1 MCVSHPTRLALQG
14 LHRSVVGLCPCK
26 SQVSE
31 CIKTVLS
38 TVWELCNSWGIK
50 ADNLPGYLHQ
60 VTVNSAATLKIL
72 THKIYTSIIIIII
85 SIVDTKSI
93 ISRDRLI
100 NGFRFYCRDNGK
112 WVALLSPS
120 VSRRCDTCTVLL
132 STLPAT
138 DDSFRGGKTIG
149 ERTRVTV
156 RLYAIFCAYLAEC
169 QFIIL
174 PLLCADMVLLL
185 TFWKETIDSAFS
197 YKENW

>member
-1 MCVSHPTRLALQG
+1 MCVSPPNRPALQG

-38 TVWELCNSWGIK
+38 AVWELCNSWGIK

-60 VTVNSAATLKIL
+60 VTVKSPATLKFGSQNM
-72 THKIYTSIIIIII
+72 HVNNSNNNII
-85 SIVDTKSI
+85 
-93 ISRDRLI
+93 RDRLI
-100 NGFRFYCRDNGK
+100 NEFRFYCRDNGK
-112 WVALLSPS
+112 SVPLLSLS
-120 VSRRCDTCTVLL
+120 VSRRCATCTALL

-138 DDSFRGGKTIG
+138 DDSFRGGNTMG

-156 RLYAIFCAYLAEC
+156 RLYPIFAAFLEKC

-174 PLLCADMVLLL
+174 PLLCADLVLLL
-185 TFWKETIDSAFS
+185 TF
-197 YKENW
+197 